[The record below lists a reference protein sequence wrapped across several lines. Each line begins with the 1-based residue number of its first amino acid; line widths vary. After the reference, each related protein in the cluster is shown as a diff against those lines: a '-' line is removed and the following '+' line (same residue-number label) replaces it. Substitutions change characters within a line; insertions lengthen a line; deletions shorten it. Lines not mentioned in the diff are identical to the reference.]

1 MDVSGQ
7 AELTNEMTPAGET
20 APETKQVSVFDL
32 EVKTENQAL
41 NVLVAFLDL
50 AQRRGAFNM
59 QESAKIWESVQ
70 MFTKKSEPED
80 IKVEEDNNE

>member
-7 AELTNEMTPAGET
+7 ELTNEMTPVSET
-20 APETKQVSVFDL
+20 TPETKQVSVFDL

-70 MFTKKSEPED
+70 MFTKKSED
-80 IKVEEDNNE
+80 VNVEEVKSD

>member
-1 MDVSGQ
+1 MDISGQ

-41 NVLVAFLDL
+41 NILVAFLYSLVVYVYIKSDI
-50 AQRRGAFNM
+50 N
-59 QESAKIWESVQ
+59 KIL
-70 MFTKKSEPED
+70 
-80 IKVEEDNNE
+80 